1 MIWIE
6 TGEDCIF
13 SSSLP
18 TVDISCIPI
27 ILLGKDVEGVTQ
39 PNQTKPNQ
47 TKPNQI
53 KPNQTKPNQT
63 KLTRKSTKLLTQQVI
78 LPANCDWTSK
88 S

>member
-6 TGEDCIF
+6 AGEDCIF

-39 PNQTKPNQ
+39 PNQTKPS
-47 TKPNQI
+47 
-53 KPNQTKPNQT
+53 NQTKPNQT
-63 KLTRKSTKLLTQQVI
+63 KSTRKSTKLLTQQVI